1 MEKNMNVKRFD
12 AKSGQWIDDEMST
25 EEISAIIMLRAFVD
39 TIKKLRYKHT
49 KKET

>member
-1 MEKNMNVKRFD
+1 MKAKRFD
-12 AKSGQWIDDEMST
+12 EKSGQWIDDEMST
-25 EEISAIIMLRAFVD
+25 QEISAVIMLRAFVD